1 MILKD
6 YGKEYTKKQKR
17 KRGPINDTNRKRKF
31 NS

>member
-17 KRGPINDTNRKRKF
+17 KRGINENKQTNRLY
-31 NS
+31 

>member
-17 KRGPINDTNRKRKF
+17 KRGINGKRTVKK
-31 NS
+31 S

>member
-17 KRGPINDTNRKRKF
+17 KLGINENKQTNRLY
-31 NS
+31 